1 VGLNA
6 PDGHVG
12 FVVLRCQAWRGSRGS
27 IHIILMVHSMLTRSP
42 FVSSRMEPLQFNVCG
57 MQDQASHLTSS
68 SSIPEHAGSFDYTQL
83 DVEHTYN
90 QVSETSLPI
99 IYFADL
105 SVHIDNID

>member
-1 VGLNA
+1 
-6 PDGHVG
+6 
-12 FVVLRCQAWRGSRGS
+12 
-27 IHIILMVHSMLTRSP
+27 MVHSMLTRSP